1 MSDKIHFDDYI
12 VTSIEEE
19 EFIRKDFRKA
29 VMIIALAVISA
40 LATTYILYII

>member
-1 MSDKIHFDDYI
+1 MSDRIHFDDYI

-29 VMIIALAVISA
+29 VFIIALAIFSSLV
-40 LATTYILYII
+40 ATYLLYVL